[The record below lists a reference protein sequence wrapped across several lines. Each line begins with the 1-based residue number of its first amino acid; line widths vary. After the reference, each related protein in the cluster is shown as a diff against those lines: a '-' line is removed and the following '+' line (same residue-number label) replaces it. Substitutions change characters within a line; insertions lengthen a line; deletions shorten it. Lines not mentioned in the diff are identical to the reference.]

1 MSELIAVLEL
11 VWDSFSALLT
21 AEAGT
26 MALTVLPLF
35 ITLAGIRA
43 LL

>member
-11 VWDSFSALLT
+11 VWDAFKVLLP
-21 AEAGT
+21 ADAKT

>member
-1 MSELIAVLEL
+1 MDELTAVLEL
-11 VWDSFSALLT
+11 IWDSFSVLLT
-21 AEAGT
+21 GEAGT

-35 ITLAGIRA
+35 ISLAAIRA

>member
-11 VWDSFSALLT
+11 VWDSFSALL
-21 AEAGT
+21 ASEAGS

-35 ITLAGIRA
+35 ISLAAIRA

>member
-1 MSELIAVLEL
+1 MGELIAVLEL
-11 VWDSFSALLT
+11 VWDSFSVLLP

-35 ITLAGIRA
+35 LSLAAIRA
-43 LL
+43 VL

>member
-1 MSELIAVLEL
+1 MGELIAVLEL
-11 VWDSFSALLT
+11 VWDTFKVLLP
-21 AEAGT
+21 ADAGT

>member
-21 AEAGT
+21 SEAGA

-35 ITLAGIRA
+35 ISLAAIRA

>member
-1 MSELIAVLEL
+1 MGELIAVLEL
-11 VWDSFSALLT
+11 VWDAFKVLLP
-21 AEAGT
+21 ADAKT